1 MQLASWGAVL
11 PGVMLF
17 VGLLS
22 QWQAMTSFG
31 VIILL
36 WPVGCSWLTL
46 PIEVNASRK
55 ALGLLRSETVLQED
69 ELLEA
74 RKVLHAAAW
83 AYATTAG
90 TALVQ
95 ILRDVMQLDRD

>member
-1 MQLASWGAVL
+1 M
-11 PGVMLF
+11 MLF

-22 QWQAMTSFG
+22 HWQAMTSFG

-36 WPVGCSWLTL
+36 WAVGCSWLTV

-55 ALGLLRSETVLQED
+55 AMGLLRWETVLQED
-69 ELLEA
+69 ELVEA
-74 RKVLHAAAW
+74 RKVLHAAVR
-83 AYATTAG
+83 AYVATAG

-95 ILRDVMQLDRD
+95 ILRDVMQRDRD

>member
-1 MQLASWGAVL
+1 MQLASWWAVL
-11 PGVMLF
+11 AGVMLF

-74 RKVLHAAAW
+74 RKILHAAAW
-83 AYATTAG
+83 A
-90 TALVQ
+90 
-95 ILRDVMQLDRD
+95 